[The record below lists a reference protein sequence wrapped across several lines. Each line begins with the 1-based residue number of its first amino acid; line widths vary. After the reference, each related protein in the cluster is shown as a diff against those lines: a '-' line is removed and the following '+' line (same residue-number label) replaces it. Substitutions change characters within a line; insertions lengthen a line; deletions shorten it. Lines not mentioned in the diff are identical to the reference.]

1 MDRIPSE
8 SVNRMISSILM
19 VFDVAA
25 VDRAVVQEALQ
36 LSCSDFEH
44 AVTAA
49 AARLAGCNDIM
60 AGDPKGFRGSPV
72 PSLTPE
78 QVTPLL
84 YK

>member
-8 SVNRMISSILM
+8 TANRIISSILS
-19 VFDVAA
+19 VFDVAV
-25 VDRAVVQEALQ
+25 VDRVAVQEALQ

-49 AARLAGCNDIM
+49 AARLAGCNHIVTR
-60 AGDPKGFRGSPV
+60 DPKGFRGFPV

-78 QVTPLL
+78 QLTPLL
-84 YK
+84 EK